1 MSLNRIQLKTLET
14 AIKDIH
20 YDLVEACRQN
30 DRAAQIQIYDLYY
43 KAMYNASLR
52 IVNDTAEAEDVM
64 QDSFIEAFKKI
75 GSYREEGA
83 FGSWLKRIVV
93 NNSINVI
100 RKRKEMVS
108 IDEVEMDL
116 KDPGETDKEYSE
128 NVFCRLEEI
137 RDGIK
142 KLPDQYKAV
151 ISLHL
156 LEGYDHQEISEI
168 LDTTYGNIRT
178 RYSRAKQKLL
188 QIIMKSRN

>member
-1 MSLNRIQLKTLET
+1 METLET

-20 YDLVEACRQN
+20 QDLIEACRHN
-30 DRAAQIQIYDLYY
+30 DRAAQIEIYDLYY
-43 KAMYNASLR
+43 RAMYNASLR

-75 GSYREEGA
+75 ETYRGEGT

-108 IDEVEMDL
+108 IDDTDFELEDV
-116 KDPGETDKEYSE
+116 GEQEKEYSE

-142 KLPDQYKAV
+142 QLPEAYKNI

-156 LEGYDHQEISEI
+156 LEGYDHQEMSEI
-168 LDTTYGNIRT
+168 LNTTYGNIRT

-188 QIIMKSRN
+188 QIIMETREGVG

>member
-1 MSLNRIQLKTLET
+1 MKTLET

-20 YDLVEACRQN
+20 QDLIEACRHN
-30 DRAAQIQIYDLYY
+30 DRAAQIEIYDLYY
-43 KAMYNASLR
+43 RAMFNASLR
-52 IVNDTAEAEDVM
+52 IVSDTAEAEDVM

-75 GSYREEGA
+75 ETYKGEGT

-108 IDEVEMDL
+108 IDEVEFELGDV
-116 KDPGETDKEYSE
+116 DENEKEYSE

-142 KLPDQYKAV
+142 QLPESYRNI

-168 LDTTYGNIRT
+168 LNTTYGNIRT

-188 QIIMKSRN
+188 QIIMNARE

>member
-1 MSLNRIQLKTLET
+1 METLETLET

-20 YDLVEACRQN
+20 HDLIEACRQN
-30 DRAAQIQIYDLYY
+30 DRAAQVEIYELYCR
-43 KAMYNASLR
+43 AMYNASLR

-64 QDSFIEAFKKI
+64 QDSFIEAFNKI
-75 GSYREEGA
+75 GSYRAEGA
-83 FGSWLKRIVV
+83 FGAWLKRIVI

-100 RKRKEMVS
+100 RKRKDTVS
-108 IDEVEMDL
+108 IDDTDIEL
-116 KDPGETDKEYSE
+116 KDTGENEKEYSE

-142 KLPDQYKAV
+142 KLPEAYKTI

-168 LDTTYGNIRT
+168 LNETYGNIRT

>member
-1 MSLNRIQLKTLET
+1 MET
-14 AIKDIH
+14 ALKDIH
-20 YDLVEACRQN
+20 HDLIEACRQN
-30 DRAAQIQIYDLYY
+30 DRAAQVEIYELYCR
-43 KAMYNASLR
+43 AMFNASLR

-64 QDSFIEAFKKI
+64 QDSFIEAFNKLD
-75 GSYREEGA
+75 SYRGEGA
-83 FGSWLKRIVV
+83 FGAWLKRIVI

-108 IDEVEMDL
+108 IDEAEIDL
-116 KDPGETDKEYSE
+116 KDTEENEKEYSE

-142 KLPDQYKAV
+142 KLPETYKTI

-156 LEGYDHQEISEI
+156 LEGYDHQEMSEI
-168 LDTTYGNIRT
+168 LNTTYGNIRT

-188 QIIMKSRN
+188 QIIMESRN

>member
-1 MSLNRIQLKTLET
+1 MRTQLKTLET

-20 YDLVEACRQN
+20 HDLIEACRQH
-30 DRAAQIQIYDLYY
+30 DRAAQIELYELY
-43 KAMYNASLR
+43 CKAMFNASLR

-64 QDSFIEAFKKI
+64 QDSFIEAFNKI
-75 GSYREEGA
+75 DSYRGEGS
-83 FGSWLKRIVV
+83 FGAWLKRIVI

-100 RKRKEMVS
+100 RKRKETVS
-108 IDEVEMDL
+108 IDEADIDL
-116 KDPGETDKEYSE
+116 KDTVENDEEYSE

-142 KLPDQYKAV
+142 KLPHAYKTI

-168 LDTTYGNIRT
+168 LNTSYGNIRT

-188 QIIMKSRN
+188 EIIMKSRN

>member
-1 MSLNRIQLKTLET
+1 LKTLET

-100 RKRKEMVS
+100 RKRKETVS
-108 IDEVEMDL
+108 IDEVEL
-116 KDPGETDKEYSE
+116 EQKDPGETDKEYSE

-142 KLPDQYKAV
+142 KLPGQYKTI

-168 LDTTYGNIRT
+168 LGTTYGNIRT

>member
-30 DRAAQIQIYDLYY
+30 DQAAQIQIYDLYY
-43 KAMYNASLR
+43 KAMYNVSLR

-64 QDSFIEAFKKI
+64 QDSFIEAFSKI
-75 GSYREEGA
+75 DSYREEGA

-100 RKRKEMVS
+100 RKRKETVS
-108 IDEVEMDL
+108 IDEVEMEL

-142 KLPDQYKAV
+142 KLPGQYKTI

>member
-14 AIKDIH
+14 AIKNIH

-30 DRAAQIQIYDLYY
+30 DQAAQIQIYDLYY
-43 KAMYNASLR
+43 KAMYNVSLR

-64 QDSFIEAFKKI
+64 QDSFIEAFSKI
-75 GSYREEGA
+75 DSYREEGA

-100 RKRKEMVS
+100 RKRKETVS
-108 IDEVEMDL
+108 IDEVEMEL

-142 KLPDQYKAV
+142 KLPGQNKTI

>member
-1 MSLNRIQLKTLET
+1 MQTLET

-20 YDLVEACRQN
+20 HDLIEACRQN
-30 DRAAQIQIYDLYY
+30 DRAAQIEIYDLYY
-43 KAMYNASLR
+43 RAMYNASLR

-64 QDSFIEAFKKI
+64 QDSFIEAFDKLS
-75 GSYREEGA
+75 SYRGEGA
-83 FGSWLKRIVV
+83 FGGWLKRIVI
-93 NNSINVI
+93 NNSINVT
-100 RKRKEMVS
+100 RKRKDMIS
-108 IDEVEMDL
+108 IDEAEIDV
-116 KDPGETDKEYSE
+116 KDDDGGEKEYSE

-137 RDGIK
+137 RDGVN
-142 KLPDQYKAV
+142 KLPEAYKTI

-168 LDTTYGNIRT
+168 LNTTYGNIRT

>member
-1 MSLNRIQLKTLET
+1 MKTLET

-43 KAMYNASLR
+43 RAMYNASLR

-64 QDSFIEAFKKI
+64 QDSFIEAFNKI
-75 GSYREEGA
+75 DSYREEGS

-108 IDEVEMDL
+108 IDEVEMEL

-142 KLPDQYKAV
+142 KLPEQYKV
-151 ISLHL
+151 IISLHL
-156 LEGYDHQEISEI
+156 LEGYDHQEISQI

-188 QIIMKSRN
+188 QIIMTPSPTLPLRP